1 MTTEADI
8 VSVEPVI
15 GMEIHVQLCTRT
27 KLFTGA
33 PSTASA
39 DFDEADP
46 NTLTDPLV
54 LALPGTLPVMNRAAV
69 ELSVLVGLAMGCD
82 IAPRATWDR
91 KSYFYPDLPKA
102 YQISQYDRPLC
113 GTGTIEV
120 PAMDEAGFVDLDAP
134 ITRVRITRAHLE
146 EDAGKLVHDAAARA
160 SLVDL
165 NRAGTPLL
173 EIVTEPDLRTPE
185 EALALARYLRT
196 LCLSVR
202 ATLGVMQRGHMRFEP
217 NINCRLKLKDGRE
230 VVTPIVEVKNLNS
243 FRSLVGAIRYE
254 IKHQPAR
261 WLETGDEFG
270 PGMKSTRGW
279 DDEKEITVLQRSKED
294 ALDYRY
300 FPEPDL
306 PAVTVDDKWMA
317 DLRARMPELP
327 LRRMRRYRDELGR
340 SDRDAQALAFDRAS
354 ADLYDGALKL
364 CDAQGVGMTDAAT
377 IAANLIVQCLARLAS
392 ERGTTIESL
401 GLSPETLASIVGL
414 RAAGDI
420 SANGAEK
427 LVGLCLDEA
436 GADPRAIAEREGL
449 IQVSDTGQLEAW
461 CDEVIAEQ
469 AAIVQQIRDG
479 KGAAVGRL
487 IGEVMKKSGGAADAK
502 AVSEI
507 IVRKING

>member
-1 MTTEADI
+1 MSTAPEI
-8 VSVEPVI
+8 VKVEPII

-27 KLFTGA
+27 KLFTLA

-39 DFDEADP
+39 EFDEAEP
-46 NTLTDPLV
+46 NTLTDAVV
-54 LALPGTLPVMNRAAV
+54 LALPGTLPVMNRDAV

-113 GTGTIEV
+113 GPGVLEV
-120 PAMDEAGFVDLDAP
+120 PAMDEAGFVDLDKP

-146 EDAGKLVHDAAARA
+146 EDAGKLVHDAPSGA

-185 EALALARYLRT
+185 ESLALARYLRT
-196 LCLSVR
+196 ICLSVR
-202 ATLGVMQRGHMRFEP
+202 ATVGVMQRGHMRFEP
-217 NINCRLKLKDGRE
+217 NINCKLTLADGRE
-230 VVTPIVEVKNLNS
+230 IVTPIVEVKNLNS

-254 IKHQPAR
+254 IKEQPGR

-306 PAVTVDDKWMA
+306 PAVVIDDKWMS
-317 DLRARMPELP
+317 DLKARLPEGP
-327 LRRMRRYRDELGR
+327 VRRMRRYRDELGR
-340 SDRDAQALAFDRAS
+340 SDRDAQALAFDRAA
-354 ADLYDGALKL
+354 ADLFDEALAG
-364 CDAQGVGMTDAAT
+364 CASIGIDVRDAAGV
-377 IAANLIVQCLARLAS
+377 AGNLIVQCLARLAS
-392 ERGTTIESL
+392 ERGAAFDAL
-401 GLSPETLASIVGL
+401 GLSGMTLAKIVAL
-414 RAAGDI
+414 RLAGDI

-427 LVGLCLDEA
+427 LVELALTG
-436 GADPRAIAEREGL
+436 GDPRELAQREGL
-449 IQVSDTGQLEAW
+449 IQVSDTAQLEAW
-461 CDEVIAEQ
+461 CDEVIAEHG
-469 AAIVQQIRDG
+469 AIVQQIREG
-479 KGAAVGRL
+479 KAAAIGRL
-487 IGEVMKKSGGAADAK
+487 IGEVMKKSDGAADAK
-502 AVSEI
+502 GVREI
-507 IVRKING
+507 LLRKIGA